1 MRPDPGRIERNI
13 EELGRIGKVG
23 ETGVSRLTFTK
34 DDLAGREYMMEEMRR
49 AGLEVTVDPVGNIF
63 GKRVQ
68 LTEDP
73 SLPSVMVGSHIDTP
87 LVGGKYDGVVGVIGG
102 LEVVRMLNDERMKTR
117 HPIEVVIF
125 AGEELTRFGSSFKGS
140 LPVVGSCTEKLLK
153 EVWVDKQG
161 VSYWDTLASV
171 GLKPEDFEK
180 AKRSPE
186 SIKCYFEMHI
196 EQGPVLEDIGKSVG
210 LVSAIAGATRGWA
223 TIKGLPNH
231 SGAFPM
237 RLRKDALAAASE
249 IVLEMEAAARREAHL
264 GTVGTIGDLV
274 VKPGVMNIIPGEVT
288 MSLEV
293 RGVDIGSKNRVLE
306 DLRRKFSEVAAS
318 RNMEIQYHY
327 NNLGDDDPFVLDGE
341 LRELLEE
348 SAKQEGIDYIV
359 MPSGA
364 GHDAMFMTRITR
376 VGMLFVPSVA
386 GKSHVPEEFTE
397 TKDLVL
403 GTSVLAGAVLKMACS
418 R

>member
-1 MRPDPGRIERNI
+1 
-13 EELGRIGKVG
+13 
-23 ETGVSRLTFTK
+23 
-34 DDLAGREYMMEEMRR
+34 
-49 AGLEVTVDPVGNIF
+49 
-63 GKRVQ
+63 
-68 LTEDP
+68 
-73 SLPSVMVGSHIDTP
+73 
-87 LVGGKYDGVVGVIGG
+87 
-102 LEVVRMLNDERMKTR
+102 MLNDERMKTR